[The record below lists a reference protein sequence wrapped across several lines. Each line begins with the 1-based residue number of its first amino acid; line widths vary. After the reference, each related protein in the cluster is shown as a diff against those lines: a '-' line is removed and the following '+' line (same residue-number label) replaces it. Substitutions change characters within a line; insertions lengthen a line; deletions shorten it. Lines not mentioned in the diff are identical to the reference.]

1 MEKITI
7 TIKKTNWKI
16 LKELELKKDFKT
28 HDEAIEFLLKKSRV
42 TTLNL
47 NNTKGDENAEDN

>member
-16 LKELELKKDFKT
+16 LKELELQKDFKT
-28 HDEAIEFLLKKSRV
+28 HDEAIEFLFKKSRIK
-42 TTLNL
+42 TSFH
-47 NNTKGDENAEDN
+47 GDKN

>member
-16 LKELELKKDFKT
+16 LKELELKRDFKT
-28 HDEAIEFLLKKSRV
+28 HDEAIEFLMKKSKV
-42 TTLNL
+42 TTSNL
-47 NNTKGDENAEDN
+47 KSKSEVQHE

>member
-47 NNTKGDENAEDN
+47 KSKENKDE